1 MDGWMRWIDVIGNA
15 DGDADTRRRA
25 NAERTAPHDANPV
38 GYRYEVKNEHGRRNA
53 GT

>member
-1 MDGWMRWIDVIGNA
+1 MDAMDAMDVIGNA

-25 NAERTAPHDANPV
+25 NAERTAPHDAKTPA
-38 GYRYEVKNEHGRRNA
+38 GYRYRTKNDHGRRNA